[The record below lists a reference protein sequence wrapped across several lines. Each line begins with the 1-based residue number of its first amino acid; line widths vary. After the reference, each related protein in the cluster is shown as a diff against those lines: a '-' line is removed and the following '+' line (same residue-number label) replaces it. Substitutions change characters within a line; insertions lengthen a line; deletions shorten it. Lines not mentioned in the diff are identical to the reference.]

1 MQAKAMPPEYQGVPR
16 FNGGTKAALAAVVE
30 TVRVAVPALAP
41 VITTGLVEPKL
52 KVGRSWALVGLEVI
66 AAARVTLPVN
76 PPEGVMVMVLVP
88 LPPGVTD
95 SVEADGATVT
105 VGAALTVRATV
116 VDAVKLPEVPVIVTV
131 AAPMVT
137 VLLAVSVST
146 LEPVVG
152 LVAKAAV
159 TPEGRP
165 EAASVTLAVNP
176 LAPVTVIV
184 SVALLP

>member
-1 MQAKAMPPEYQGVPR
+1 VDADDASVKL
-16 FNGGTKAALAAVVE
+16 GGT
-30 TVRVAVPALAP
+30 
-41 VITTGLVEPKL
+41 
-52 KVGRSWALVGLEVI
+52 
-66 AAARVTLPVN
+66 
-76 PPEGVMVMVLVP
+76 
-88 LPPGVTD
+88 
-95 SVEADGATVT
+95 
-105 VGAALTVRATV
+105 LTVRAMV
-116 VDAVKLPEVPVIVTV
+116 VDAVRVPEVPVIVTV
-131 AAPMVT
+131 AAPMVA

>member
-1 MQAKAMPPEYQGVPR
+1 M
-16 FNGGTKAALAAVVE
+16 
-30 TVRVAVPALAP
+30 
-41 VITTGLVEPKL
+41 
-52 KVGRSWALVGLEVI
+52 
-66 AAARVTLPVN
+66 
-76 PPEGVMVMVLVP
+76 
-88 LPPGVTD
+88 
-95 SVEADGATVT
+95 
-105 VGAALTVRATV
+105 V
-116 VDAVKLPEVPVIVTV
+116 VDAVRVPEVPVIVTV
-131 AAPMVT
+131 AAPMVA